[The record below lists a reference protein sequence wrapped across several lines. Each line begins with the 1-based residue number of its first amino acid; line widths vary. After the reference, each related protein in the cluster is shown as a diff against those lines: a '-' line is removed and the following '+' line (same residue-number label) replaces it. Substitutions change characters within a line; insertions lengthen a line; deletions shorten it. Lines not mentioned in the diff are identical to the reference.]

1 MKSDPVLK
9 GILVIL
15 IAAGFFILLSAS
27 IGLTAKRDLPPY
39 YFVLRQLLTGGLIGF
54 LGLALASRINY
65 RRYRAWALW
74 IFLLSIILTLL
85 VFVPKIGLEFG
96 GARRWISVGAFSF
109 QPSEFLKFGY
119 ILYLSALFSAGR
131 NEVKSLGGGFIP
143 FVLITGLVGGLF
155 ILEPDIGS
163 FGVAVLSGLL
173 LFLVAGG
180 RWRHLGA
187 LIILGAVLLLILV
200 LIEPYRL
207 ERISVFLNPSYDP
220 QGSGYQIKQALI
232 AIGSGGILGRGF
244 GMSRQKFQYLPEP
257 VGDSIFAVA
266 AEEFGFIGSIILIG
280 LFVVFAWRGFLVSSE
295 ARDSFGRLLGSGIVI
310 LIVIQSLVNIAALTG
325 LLPLTGIPLLFVSQG
340 GSAFAVALTEVG
352 ILLNISKNRA

>member
-15 IAAGFFILLSAS
+15 IAVGFFILASAS

-39 YFVLRQLLTGGLIGF
+39 YFVLRQLLTGGLAGF
-54 LGLALASRINY
+54 IGLAIASRINY
-65 RRYRAWALW
+65 RRWRPLAFW
-74 IFLLSIILTLL
+74 IFLLSVALTLL

-96 GARRWISVGAFSF
+96 GARRWIGLGAFNF

-119 ILYLSALFSAGR
+119 ILYLAALFSTGR
-131 NEVKSLGGGFIP
+131 LKVESWRGGFVP
-143 FVLITGLVGGLF
+143 FVLITGLVGWVF

-163 FGVAVLSGLL
+163 FGVMALSGLL
-173 LFLVAGG
+173 LFLIAGG
-180 RWRHLGA
+180 GWRHLGA
-187 LIILGAVLLLILV
+187 LIILGLALLLILV
-200 LIEPYRL
+200 WLEPYRL
-207 ERISVFLNPSYDP
+207 ERVLVFINPSYEP

-232 AIGSGGILGRGF
+232 AIGSGGIFGRGF

-280 LFVVFAWRGFLVSSE
+280 LFVIFAWRGFLVSSE
-295 ARDSFGRLLGSGIVI
+295 ARDSFGRLLGSGIVT
-310 LIVIQSLVNIAALTG
+310 LITVQSLVNIAALVG

-340 GSAFAVALTEVG
+340 GSAFAIALTEVG
-352 ILLNISKNRA
+352 ILLNISKSRA